1 MATLC
6 DFSIDQRHFM
16 NDSQNAQ
23 YRTRLSLG
31 KSSLQTGNYNVAIDH
46 FNNIVASLEN
56 KLAIA
61 LVHRS
66 QAREK
71 LESLQPS
78 IEDAKEAVRLA
89 PRLSVGYLQLAH
101 LLWQEGETR
110 ETLLMYQKAM
120 KNVTSDDKL
129 YHQLE
134 SSKGYVEEQL
144 NKQIGIFLP
153 KLPYDIVDQI
163 LSHLP
168 FAVLLKC
175 RLICKQWNKTISKW
189 PKLWK
194 SIDTDWLLSSRVPL
208 LVGKPLQ
215 RVTIEFAEDME
226 ENAGVWKIPC
236 CRHPGIM
243 QVYYMQLQSISSTVS
258 NLAIV
263 VQLFLV

>member
-56 KLAIA
+56 ELAIA

-89 PRLSVGYLQLAH
+89 PRLSVGYLQLALH
-101 LLWQEGETR
+101 IYCGR
-110 ETLLMYQKAM
+110 RA
-120 KNVTSDDKL
+120 
-129 YHQLE
+129 
-134 SSKGYVEEQL
+134 
-144 NKQIGIFLP
+144 
-153 KLPYDIVDQI
+153 
-163 LSHLP
+163 
-168 FAVLLKC
+168 
-175 RLICKQWNKTISKW
+175 
-189 PKLWK
+189 
-194 SIDTDWLLSSRVPL
+194 
-208 LVGKPLQ
+208 
-215 RVTIEFAEDME
+215 
-226 ENAGVWKIPC
+226 
-236 CRHPGIM
+236 RHEKRC
-243 QVYYMQLQSISSTVS
+243 
-258 NLAIV
+258 
-263 VQLFLV
+263 

>member
-1 MATLC
+1 
-6 DFSIDQRHFM
+6 
-16 NDSQNAQ
+16 
-23 YRTRLSLG
+23 
-31 KSSLQTGNYNVAIDH
+31 
-46 FNNIVASLEN
+46 
-56 KLAIA
+56 
-61 LVHRS
+61 
-66 QAREK
+66 
-71 LESLQPS
+71 
-78 IEDAKEAVRLA
+78 
-89 PRLSVGYLQLAH
+89 
-101 LLWQEGETR
+101 
-110 ETLLMYQKAM
+110 MYQKAM

-258 NLAIV
+258 NLAIN